1 MLYCYAVI
9 FMVIMAV
16 DYGKSRTGL
25 AVCDSME
32 IIASPVGIIAEKD
45 FDKCL
50 EKVADEVK
58 ARKAELIVVGLPKRT
73 DGKVGETEELATKFS
88 ERLGEMTGTE
98 TVLWNEVFTTVSA
111 HQALNEMNVR
121 GKKRK
126 AVVDAL
132 AAVIILESYL
142 NRRHNT
148 V

>member
-73 DGKVGETEELATKFS
+73 DGKAGATEELATKFS
-88 ERLGEMTGTE
+88 ERLKEMTGTE